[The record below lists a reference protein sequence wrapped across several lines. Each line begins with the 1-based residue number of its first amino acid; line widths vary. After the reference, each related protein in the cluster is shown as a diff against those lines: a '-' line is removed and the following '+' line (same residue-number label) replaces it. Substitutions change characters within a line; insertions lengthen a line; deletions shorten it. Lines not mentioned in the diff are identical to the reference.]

1 MPEIKNTFLKGRM
14 NKDLDER
21 LIPNGEYKD
30 ALNIEV
36 STSEGSEV
44 GTVQTIL
51 GNTRVDSIVP
61 AGIGESFRCV
71 GSISDEKTNKLYW
84 FVKSDPTS
92 TQAIVEYDLENGAEN
107 LVFVDRKANTDQ
119 PVLRFPNKIITGIN
133 IIDNLL
139 FWTDGNSEPKKINID
154 RSKQG
159 TSDISTHTKLIV
171 DGVDVGDVEEENIT
185 VIKKKPT
192 KAPITKTVFTS
203 TYVASSGIPSLFE
216 KTFSRFSYRYKYEDG
231 EYSAFG
237 PFSDVVF
244 NPEYVENLHE
254 RNDSGVYTR
263 YSKETSYNTKEP
275 FNATMVNKIDKI
287 EIYDFIP
294 PSIPK
299 DVVEVELL
307 YKQEDSPVVYS
318 IAKLNVN
325 DNITTDGFNED
336 SVFSGSGYKGKYE
349 IITENIHAAL
359 PENQFIRVFDTVPKT
374 ALAQEITGNRIVYG
388 NYTQNYTL
396 EQDVSID
403 IEYEERIN
411 KLSFDNSPLRS
422 LKSLRNYQVGVVF
435 GDKYGR
441 ETPVFT
447 SANSATKLSWAD
459 NNADNNASRSL
470 SLKATI
476 DNNFNYPTWADYFKF
491 YIKETSTDY
500 YNLIMDKAYVPT
512 ADDDERNTPSSH
524 VWISLFSSDRNKV
537 QEDDFLIL
545 KNIIKDNWT
554 SQVEH
559 DNKFKVIDI
568 KNEAPESIKY
578 DYNILGL
585 ISNTGTAK
593 MITRATGTSDNLMQT
608 SGKKI
613 SDDTNMLVLDEN
625 VWYAVDGTHLKFTD
639 TGLHEDSL
647 FVSWYDSNIKQYSKR
662 YKLRD
667 IRTNSQKIY
676 AKLSENISS
685 IDRDLAKT
693 NSVGTVGALTTVGPN
708 IIFQIEQKTPRPIDQ
723 YSGRFFVKLAFDFLV
738 SEAQGSNL
746 QSLSNALTTTAST
759 NIKYWRNNTSSTSF
773 DHTQYLTHYAGLGSA
788 SSVAA
793 TGNIRL
799 DNTITNSESDWDA
812 LKTAH
817 TGFFIDSM
825 YLCAVQNQSSNSL
838 ARHAR
843 DLIRGMSGAN
853 SAGGTS
859 YATMTWS
866 DTLDTP
872 EPNPFIYSIYLG
884 PQNQPGPNITKN
896 YMDYAAIH
904 TYAQSGKVGRIGH
917 HTSGT
922 IVRGGGTGVGRVIPT
937 TQYGHALPTPYQ
949 NYGATVTYGNI
960 GGVFNQYANVQ
971 PNPPTWR
978 WKPFAKDANSAG
990 GYEWIAYGDGSVEPP
1005 YSYDDS
1011 ENQVIVLKTHP
1022 NPYIPSTVG
1031 GVGATQN
1038 ASLSFPSG
1046 SWADM
1051 PKPMSLGQNGLI
1063 YGQRIVNGLEGVVL
1077 TNTNHTYGS
1086 RAWGY
1091 SLGSPITLV
1100 KDSTYGDQ
1108 GDEGRVYMHLSF
1120 LAPGQDLVPHT
1131 LDLSGATIT
1140 GPNCI
1145 GAYLQ
1150 GIHGGGIFTK
1160 DAKDAADNGADF
1172 GSDWDSPRIIECET
1186 SSNNTANIDIG
1197 YDQNYQTRHDDQWKP
1212 TKASGLS
1219 ATQEAEINNFIQ
1231 NINTPNARFT
1241 FSTDTNNVIYTIKSV
1256 RTKRVYNHTP
1266 WRRRYVVDQ
1275 SELGNTFTD
1284 PYGLNGK
1291 MVPGGDSVEE
1301 AAVAWAKAKEANNI
1315 TTEQTDL
1322 EDKIRA
1328 FGKSSNRRLVYIIE
1342 LDKNPTDTGNY
1353 NFIDGSEITA
1363 ASTASMQ
1370 FVNPVPGYVSGNVSH
1385 IPAIWE
1391 TEPKKNTGLDIYYE
1405 TNSAI
1410 PTVINDK
1417 TRELFAPV
1425 GCRVEVMGNNAA
1437 RRGDYTIPNVFLS
1450 LWRTNSNGE
1459 QVVRVSWATQGSGFN
1474 LRDSDGNN
1482 ISYTNNILQFIRDD
1496 GSYTTAKILS
1506 MGSAGTNT
1514 VREFIVSP
1522 TPYGINGLSWYN
1534 CFSLGNGIESNRIRD
1549 DFNQMK
1555 ITNGARASSTL
1566 EIPYKEEHRKNGL
1579 IYSGI
1584 YNSTSNINNLNQFI
1598 IGEKI
1603 TKDLNPTY
1611 GSIQKLFQRRVSL
1624 VAFCQDRI
1632 VNITSNKDALFNADG
1647 TPQLISSSNVLGD
1660 ATPFSGNFGIS
1671 NNPES
1676 FASESYRAYFTDK
1689 QRGAVLRLSKDGL
1702 TPISS
1707 AGMHDYFR
1715 DELILSR
1722 SLVGTYDA
1730 YSQNYNLTLVQ
1741 SPSTYNLIKNSYL
1754 DIGVES
1760 VTTPGVEQLRN
1771 TTFADLTQTNY
1782 PATLQWQSDN
1792 DFSNPGYTPG
1802 SGTPTVTNTGGKIG
1816 LINQDLTTRV
1826 WITEYTEIPQGH
1838 FQTADNSG
1846 AGSPGSGNPGDPG
1859 ISYVA
1864 GTPPQYSSAET
1875 KMIDGGNLGSATG
1888 TTWSDNIFSPNNNI
1902 TTVGTGS
1909 STHGYWYFR
1918 RIING
1923 VNISYQ
1929 DTNNPSIRSGSDLN
1943 DSIYLRDGYRD
1954 MRFYKLSN
1962 WANSSIEC
1970 ILQNQTGLATASPT
1984 PLEHVTQTTNT
1995 ISPPPPSYTTDLTV
2009 YSGEIIRFYLRVMP
2023 RFQSGTD
2030 PWDLGSQIS
2039 TISPTNNYAVG
2050 NGFLNGWPNTPS
2062 MTGYFQVKI
2071 ELLDEAGNLVDNSV
2085 IDSSTNWTDEFT
2097 TTNGTYNT
2105 NYTGLTGGR
2114 WTSYATSNT
2123 FLGAPGQT
2131 NIWGGSTLIAR
2142 AGDARMHVYW
2152 KFKDWVD
2159 TTTSQ
2164 TSTPSS
2170 PHQALT
2176 GSQNIAVRKLR
2187 FKITFLPS
2195 SGSNLLMLF
2204 DQNIFDVKK
2213 MNPKSQLGT
2222 IGTNYSTPVPAIPP
2236 IPAATVPA
2244 WTSVGKTKNNW
2255 YAHYA
2260 SPNLTWH
2267 NINLYLNT
2275 VTQFGPQVS
2284 RLYDSAV
2291 AHDGSGTY
2299 HWASGPANTNNVI
2312 SYQTGYNPSD
2322 VYRIINPPTPTQSLT
2337 SNAASLGNFTEPN
2350 GPGHSIYVPDKI
2362 RVNVAGM
2369 TAATYFEQTLVNPLV
2384 VGNWYL
2390 VDVVLETGTTPTSG
2404 SMIIIDGML
2413 PHNPNFAYGLSPDD
2427 PGYPDGYFGR
2437 LVGTNRDNIWLQPI
2451 DRYTNDPSA
2460 GGMGYG
2466 IRGADFIYEPN
2477 KEANVLRAIFKVDPA
2492 GNVASWGANYL
2503 GKLELKFWDFD
2514 GFIEGIRLIDITT
2527 DINGDY
2533 PIVGTVSAG
2542 TGGFKLQ
2549 GNTGTWVGFTNNP
2562 RGNMHS
2568 NYIKHLLSPMTSYIG
2583 SNGNVNFDSTAA
2595 HYGIMRGTGGWGS
2608 AWSTGIHRAFYCLF
2622 DSPSWTSNNAHTVD
2636 DEVPPPSYA
2645 GYELTFEIGNN
2656 ELTGTH
2662 SGRQNFTG
2670 VYMEDGTTTNDGY
2683 GFRINNIDMPGIYK
2697 AWVNFGNNT
2706 TFDNGENP
2714 QLKIDINDGN
2724 GFVDPAVAGSAATL
2738 SENEYWSE
2746 AIGNWPVFYGSMMIG
2761 NQGSYPT
2768 TATNPA
2774 VYQNCIKSISLVDRT
2789 NYITGGSGSIGSWNA
2804 YNQDNSVQNLIR
2816 WSNGTIEINSPKT
2829 NPISPPSW
2837 AAGLVVYMAQNIDEN
2852 LVTGH
2857 KYRFSFDYTEL
2868 PNSAAGLILYY
2879 YNLQGKGFVVNI
2891 NPGGSGTY
2899 SQVHTIGESVTTSSW
2914 SGGRQRLII
2923 HSNSNTLFT
2932 RYAIDNIT
2940 LQRSVDLGLDKTV
2953 SFNEDVKGWVSFKSF
2968 IPEGGL
2974 SLSKKY
2980 FTFKSGGLW
2989 QHNLGSYSDFYGA
3002 HVEPHLTA
3010 ILNTEPSVI
3019 KSFRTLNYEG
3029 SQAAIVGYG
3038 EEVINGDTLSDI
3050 SFSNLVD
3057 KNGWY
3062 TDSIIT
3068 NKQEGFVPDFIE
3080 KEGKWFNYIKGTIKS
3095 GSLETSYISQHTGDL
3110 SFQGIGEISSASF
3123 DV

>member
-36 STSEGSEV
+36 STSESSEV

-51 GNTRVDSIVP
+51 GNTRVDSLVP
-61 AGIGESFRCV
+61 AGIVDGFKCV

-84 FVKSDPTS
+84 FVKSDATS
-92 TQAIVEYDLENGAEN
+92 TQVIIEYDLENGTEN
-107 LVFVDRKANTDQ
+107 LVFVDKKAGTDN
-119 PVLRFPNKIITGIN
+119 PVLRFPNRIITGVN

-171 DGVDVGDVEEENIT
+171 DGIDVGDVEEENIT

-192 KAPITKTVFTS
+192 KAPVTKTVFTS

-254 RNDSGVYTR
+254 RNDSGVYTK

-396 EQDVSID
+396 EQDISID

-411 KLSFDNSPLRS
+411 KLSFNNSPLRS

-568 KNEAPESIKY
+568 QNEAPESIKY
-578 DYNILGL
+578 DYNILAL
-585 ISNTGTAK
+585 VSNTGATK
-593 MITRATGTSDNLMQT
+593 MITAAIGPSDNLMQT

-613 SDDTNMLVLDEN
+613 SDDTNMLVLDET
-625 VWYAVDGTHLKFTD
+625 VYYAIDGTHLKFID
-639 TGLHEDSL
+639 TGLREDSL

-667 IRTNSQKIY
+667 IRTDSQKIY

-693 NSVGTVGALTTVGPN
+693 NSAGTTGALATVGPN

-759 NIKYWRNNTSSTSF
+759 NIKYWRNNTSSTSY

-788 SSVAA
+788 SSVVA
-793 TGNIRL
+793 TGTMRL

-812 LKTAH
+812 LKTVH

-825 YLCAVQNQSSNSL
+825 YLCAIQNSSSNSL
-838 ARHAR
+838 AKHAR

-853 SAGGTS
+853 STGGTS
-859 YATMTWS
+859 YATITWS
-866 DTLDTP
+866 NTLDTP
-872 EPNPFIYSIYLG
+872 EPNPFTYTPPYGAPTSG
-884 PQNQPGPNITKN
+884 PDITKN
-896 YMDYAAIH
+896 YMDYVSIG
-904 TYAQSGKVGRIGH
+904 TY
-917 HTSGT
+917 HTSPGAPIT
-922 IVRGGGTGVGRVIPT
+922 NYPSGSGHPLSNPGVY
-937 TQYGHALPTPYQ
+937 QDYGQLT
-949 NYGATVTYGNI
+949 TYGQI
-960 GGVFNQYANVQ
+960 GAENPENTK

-990 GYEWIAYGDGSVEPP
+990 GYEWIAYGDGNIEYGS
-1005 YSYDDS
+1005 SASDR
-1011 ENQVIVLKTHP
+1011 QVLVLKTHP
-1022 NPYIPSTVG
+1022 NPYIPSASNTTS
-1031 GVGATQN
+1031 AADTQN
-1038 ASLSFPSG
+1038 AGLSFPYNT
-1046 SWADM
+1046 SWTDM
-1051 PKPMSLGQNGLI
+1051 PKPMSLGQNGLV
-1063 YGQRIVNGLEGVVL
+1063 YGQRIVNGLEGVIL

-1091 SLGSPITLV
+1091 NLANSGNLV
-1100 KDSTYGDQ
+1100 KDDTYGDQ

-1120 LAPGQDLVPHT
+1120 LAPGEDLVPDA

-1140 GPNCI
+1140 GNNCI

-1160 DAKDAADNGADF
+1160 DAKDAADNDAAF
-1172 GSDWDSPRIIECET
+1172 GSNWDSPRIIECET
-1186 SSNNTANIDIG
+1186 SSNNSANIDVG
-1197 YDQNYQTRHDDQWKP
+1197 YNQNYQTRHDDQWKP

-1219 ATQEAEINNFIQ
+1219 ATEEADINNFIQ

-1256 RTKRVYNHTP
+1256 RTKYVYNHTP

-1275 SELGNTFTD
+1275 SELGNDFTD
-1284 PYGLNGK
+1284 PYGLLGK
-1291 MVPGGDSVEE
+1291 MIPGGDSVEE

-1322 EDKIRA
+1322 ENKIKA
-1328 FGKSSNRRLVYIIE
+1328 FGKASNRRLVYIIE
-1342 LDKNPTDTGNY
+1342 LDKNPTNTGNY

-1363 ASTASMQ
+1363 ASTASIQ
-1370 FVNPVPGYVSGNVSH
+1370 FVNPVPGYVTGNVSH

-1410 PTVINDK
+1410 PTVINEK
-1417 TRELFAPV
+1417 TRELFAPI
-1425 GCRVEVMGNNAA
+1425 GCRVEVMGNDAA
-1437 RRGDYTIPNVFLS
+1437 RRGEYTIPNVFLN
-1450 LWRTNSNGE
+1450 LWRTNSNDE

-1474 LRDSDGNN
+1474 LRDTSGNN
-1482 ISYTNNILQFIRDD
+1482 IDYTNNILQLIRDD
-1496 GSYTTAKILS
+1496 GSYTTVKILS
-1506 MGSAGTNT
+1506 IGSAGTNT
-1514 VREFIVSP
+1514 IREFIVSP
-1522 TPYGINGLSWYN
+1522 TPHGINGLSWYN

-1584 YNSTSNINNLNQFI
+1584 YNSTSNVNNLNQFI

-1715 DELILSR
+1715 DELILSK
-1722 SLVGTYDA
+1722 SIIGTYDA

-1741 SPSTYNLIKNSYL
+1741 SPDTWNVIQNSYL
-1754 DIGVES
+1754 DVGIEQ
-1760 VTTPGVEQLRN
+1760 TTVPGVEQLRN
-1771 TTFADLTQTNY
+1771 TTFADSTQTNY
-1782 PATLQWQSDN
+1782 PLTLQWQNDN

-1802 SGTPTVTNTGGKIG
+1802 SGTPTVTNTGSKIG
-1816 LINQDLTTRV
+1816 LRNQDLTTRV
-1826 WITEYTEIPQGH
+1826 WLTEHLAIPQGH

-1846 AGSPGSGNPGDPG
+1846 ATNPGSGNPGDPG
-1859 ISYVA
+1859 VSYQA

-1875 KMIDGGNLGSATG
+1875 KMIDGGYLLAG

-1923 VNISYQ
+1923 VTTSYQ
-1929 DTNNPSIRSGSDLN
+1929 DTNNPSIRSGDQN
-1943 DSIYLRDGYRD
+1943 DSIYLKDGAND
-1954 MRFYKLSN
+1954 MRFWRLSN
-1962 WANSSIEC
+1962 WAASSIEC
-1970 ILQNQTGLATASPT
+1970 ILQNQTGSATASPT
-1984 PLEHVTQTTNT
+1984 PLEYVTQTTNT

-2009 YSGEIIRFYLRVMP
+2009 YSGEIIRFYMRVLPGMTG
-2023 RFQSGTD
+2023 SGKPFD
-2030 PWDLGSQIS
+2030 PWDLAGQI
-2039 TISPTNNYAVG
+2039 TTVSPTGNSPGA
-2050 NGFLNGWPNTPS
+2050 NGFSNGWPNLS
-2062 MTGYFQVKI
+2062 YMAGYFQVKI

-2085 IDSSTNWTDEFT
+2085 VDSSTNWTDEFT

-2105 NYTGLTGGR
+2105 NYTQLVNDR
-2114 WTSYATSNT
+2114 WTDYATSNT
-2123 FLGAPGQT
+2123 FLAAPNMVNVYGHS
-2131 NIWGGSTLIAR
+2131 NLR
-2142 AGDARMHVYW
+2142 ADAADARMDIYW

-2187 FKITFLPS
+2187 FRITFLPS
-2195 SGSNLLMLF
+2195 SGSNTRIYF
-2204 DQNIFDVKK
+2204 DQNNFEITKI
-2213 MNPKSQLGT
+2213 NPKSQLAAT
-2222 IGTNYSTPVPAIPP
+2222 GTNYSAPRPAIPP
-2236 IPAATVPA
+2236 IPATTVPA
-2244 WTSVGKTKNNW
+2244 WTSVGKSKNYW
-2255 YAHYA
+2255 TAHY
-2260 SPNLTWH
+2260 SSSSLTWH
-2267 NINLYLNT
+2267 SINLYLNT
-2275 VTQFGPQVS
+2275 VAQFGPQTS

-2291 AHDGSGTY
+2291 KHDGSGTF
-2299 HWASGPANTNNVI
+2299 HWSSGPANTNNVI
-2312 SYQTGYNPSD
+2312 SYQTGYNPSE

-2350 GPGHSIYVPDKI
+2350 GPGNSIYVPDKI

-2369 TAATYFEQTLVNPLV
+2369 AAATYFKQTLVNPLV

-2390 VDVVLETGTTPTSG
+2390 VDVVLETGTTPTG
-2404 SMIIIDGML
+2404 LCIIDGML
-2413 PHNPNFAYGLSPDD
+2413 PHNPNFTYGLSPDD
-2427 PGYPDGYFGR
+2427 PGYPDGYFGK

-2451 DRYTNDPSA
+2451 DRHNDTQ
-2460 GGMGYG
+2460 YG
-2466 IRGADFIYEPN
+2466 IRSDLFNYEPSGESN
-2477 KEANVLRAIFKVDPA
+2477 ILRAIFKVDPA
-2492 GNVASWGANYL
+2492 GNVALGGSSTL
-2503 GKLELKFWDFD
+2503 GKLELRFYSFD

-2527 DINGDY
+2527 DINGNY

-2542 TGGFKLQ
+2542 NGGFRLQ
-2549 GNTGTWVGFTNNP
+2549 GSSGTYVG
-2562 RGNMHS
+2562 GNMHS

-2583 SNGNVNFDSTAA
+2583 SNGNINFDSTAA
-2595 HYGIMRGTGGWGS
+2595 HYGIIRGTGGWS
-2608 AWSTGIHRAFYCLF
+2608 NNWNTGTHRAFYCLF
-2622 DSPSWTSNNAHTVD
+2622 DSPNWTSNNSHTVD
-2636 DEVPPPSYA
+2636 DEVPQPSYA

-2662 SGRQNFTG
+2662 SGSQNLTG
-2670 VYMEDGTTTNDGY
+2670 VYMKDGATTNNGY
-2683 GFRINNIDMPGIYK
+2683 GFKIINIDMPGTYK

-2706 TFDNGENP
+2706 TFNNGENP
-2714 QLKIDINDGN
+2714 ELKIDINDGN
-2724 GFVDPAVAGSAATL
+2724 GFVDPAVAGSTATL
-2738 SENEYWSE
+2738 SENEYWSQ
-2746 AIGNWPVFYGSMMIG
+2746 AIGLWPVFYGSMMIG
-2761 NQGSYPT
+2761 NSGTYPT

-2774 VYQNCIKSISLVDRT
+2774 HYQSCIKSISLVDRT
-2789 NYITGGSGSIGSWNA
+2789 NYLTDTSAGSWEFK
-2804 YNQDNSVQNLIR
+2804 NQDTTVQSFIT
-2816 WSNGTIEINSPKT
+2816 WVNGTIVIEGGRKNT
-2829 NPISPPSW
+2829 YQ
-2837 AAGLVVYMAQNIDEN
+2837 AGAYYNDVVYAYQALPES
-2852 LVTGH
+2852 LQTGH
-2857 KYRFSFDYTEL
+2857 KYRLSFDYVEL
-2868 PNSAAGLILYY
+2868 PNNTAGQGFVLYY
-2879 YNLQGKGFVVNI
+2879 YNPAGDGFAVFTN
-2891 NPGGSGTY
+2891 GTYGFRRSGSGHY
-2899 SQVHTIGESVTTSSW
+2899 SEIHTVGDTTNSVLTSL
-2914 SGGRQRLII
+2914 RDKIII
-2923 HSNSNTLFT
+2923 HATDDNIVSHYS
-2932 RYAIDNIT
+2932 IDNIT
-2940 LQRSVDLGLDKTV
+2940 LQRVVDLSVDKTV

-2968 IPEGGL
+2968 IPESGL

-2989 QHNLGSYSDFYGA
+2989 QHNVGSYSDFYGA

>member
-51 GNTRVDSIVP
+51 GNNRVDSLIP
-61 AGIGESFRCV
+61 AGIIDGFKCI
-71 GSISDEKTNKLYW
+71 GSVSDEKTNKLYW
-84 FVKSDPTS
+84 FVKSDATS
-92 TQAIVEYDLENGAEN
+92 TQAIVEYDLENGTEN
-107 LVFVDRKANTDQ
+107 LVFVDKKVNTDQ
-119 PVLRFPNKIITGIN
+119 PVLRFPNRIITGVN

-159 TSDISTHTKLIV
+159 TLNINTHTKLIV
-171 DGVDVGDVEEENIT
+171 DGVDVGDIEEENIT

-192 KAPITKTVFTS
+192 KAPVTKTVFTS

-254 RNDSGVYTR
+254 RNDSGVYTK

-336 SVFSGSGYKGKYE
+336 SVFSSSGYKGKYE

-396 EQDVSID
+396 EQDISID

-411 KLSFDNSPLRS
+411 KLSFNNSPLRS

-568 KNEAPESIKY
+568 QNEAPESIKY
-578 DYNILGL
+578 DYNILAL
-585 ISNTGTAK
+585 VSNTGATK
-593 MITRATGTSDNLMQT
+593 MITAATGSSDNLMQT

-613 SDDTNMLVLDEN
+613 SDDTNMLVLDET
-625 VWYAVDGTHLKFTD
+625 VYHAIDGTHLKFID
-639 TGLHEDSL
+639 TGLREDSL

-667 IRTNSQKIY
+667 IRTDSQKIY

-693 NSVGTVGALTTVGPN
+693 NSAGTVGALTTVGPN

-759 NIKYWRNNTSSTSF
+759 NIKYWRNNTSSTSY

-788 SSVAA
+788 SSVVA
-793 TGNIRL
+793 TGTMRL

-825 YLCAVQNQSSNSL
+825 YLCAIQNSSSNSL
-838 ARHAR
+838 AKHAR

-859 YATMTWS
+859 YTRAIWS

-872 EPNPFIYSIYLG
+872 EPNPFQWTFNNTPMPS
-884 PQNQPGPNITKN
+884 PDITKN
-896 YMDYAAIH
+896 YYDYA
-904 TYAQSGKVGRIGH
+904 RIKNPASPYNALTASTPSAGPV
-917 HTSGT
+917 
-922 IVRGGGTGVGRVIPT
+922 IGVGLPQSYSSIDVNTIP
-937 TQYGHALPTPYQ
+937 P
-949 NYGATVTYGNI
+949 NSATY
-960 GGVFNQYANVQ
+960 
-971 PNPPTWR
+971 R
-978 WKPFAKDANSAG
+978 WKPFAKDANNAG
-990 GYEWIAYGDGSVEPP
+990 GYEWIETPHIGTAKD
-1005 YSYDDS
+1005 
-1011 ENQVIVLKTHP
+1011 QAILIKTHP
-1022 NPYIPSTVG
+1022 SPTLPTGSNTIW
-1031 GVGATQN
+1031 TQ
-1038 ASLSFPSG
+1038 G
-1046 SWADM
+1046 SWTDM

-1063 YGQRIVNGLEGVVL
+1063 YGQRIVNGLEGVIL

-1086 RAWGY
+1086 RAWTGIT
-1091 SLGSPITLV
+1091 SLSQTTANPI
-1100 KDSTYGDQ
+1100 KDNTYGDQ
-1108 GDEGRVYMHLSF
+1108 GDEGRIYMHLSF
-1120 LAPGQDLVPHT
+1120 LAPGEDLVPHT

-1140 GPNCI
+1140 GNNCI

-1150 GIHGGGIFTK
+1150 GIHGGGVFTK
-1160 DAKDAADNGADF
+1160 DAKDAFDNGADF
-1172 GSDWDSPRIIECET
+1172 GSNWDSPRIIECET

-1219 ATQEAEINNFIQ
+1219 ATQEADINSFIQ

-1256 RTKRVYNHTP
+1256 RTKYVYNHTP

-1322 EDKIRA
+1322 ENKIKA
-1328 FGKSSNRRLVYIIE
+1328 FGKASNRRLVYIIE

-1370 FVNPVPGYVSGNVSH
+1370 FVNTVPGYISGNVSH

-1410 PTVINDK
+1410 PTVINEK

-1425 GCRVEVMGNNAA
+1425 GCRVEVMGNDAA
-1437 RRGDYTIPNVFLS
+1437 RNGDYTIPNVFLN
-1450 LWRTNSNGE
+1450 LWRTNSNDE

-1474 LRDSDGNN
+1474 LRDAGGNN

-1584 YNSTSNINNLNQFI
+1584 YNSTSNVNNLNQFI

-1715 DELILSR
+1715 DELILSK
-1722 SLVGTYDA
+1722 SLIGTYDA

-1741 SPSTYNLIKNSYL
+1741 SPETWNVIQNSYL
-1754 DIGVES
+1754 DVGIEQTAV
-1760 VTTPGVEQLRN
+1760 PGVEQLRN
-1771 TTFADLTQTNY
+1771 TTFADSTQTNY
-1782 PATLQWQSDN
+1782 PLTLQWQNDN

-1816 LINQDLTTRV
+1816 LRNQDLTTRV
-1826 WITEYTEIPQGH
+1826 WLTEHLAIPQGH

-1846 AGSPGSGNPGDPG
+1846 ATNPGSGNPGDPG
-1859 ISYVA
+1859 VSYQA

-1875 KMIDGGNLGSATG
+1875 KMIDGGYLLAG

-1923 VNISYQ
+1923 VTTSYQ
-1929 DTNNPSIRSGSDLN
+1929 DTNNPSIRSGDQN
-1943 DSIYLRDGYRD
+1943 DSIYLKDGAND
-1954 MRFYKLSN
+1954 MRFWKLSD

-1970 ILQNQTGLATASPT
+1970 VLQNQTGSATASPT
-1984 PLEHVTQTTNT
+1984 PLEHVAQTTNT
-1995 ISPPPPSYTTDLTV
+1995 ILPPPPSYTTDLTV
-2009 YSGEIIRFYLRVMP
+2009 YSGEIIRFGIRVLP
-2023 RFQSGTD
+2023 GFTSGSD
-2030 PWDLGSQIS
+2030 PWNLGGQNVNIS
-2039 TISPTNNYAVG
+2039 TTNNNAVS
-2050 NGFLNGWPNTPS
+2050 NGFLNGWPNLPS
-2062 MTGYFQVKI
+2062 MTGYWQIKV

-2085 IDSSTNWTDEFT
+2085 IDDSSTWTNEFT

-2105 NYTGLTGGR
+2105 NYTQLDASNR

-2123 FLGAPGQT
+2123 FLGAPGIY
-2131 NIWGGSTLIAR
+2131 NIWGSSSLIAR
-2142 AGDARMHVYW
+2142 AGDSRINLYW

-2159 TTTSQ
+2159 TTISQ
-2164 TSTPSS
+2164 TSAPSS

-2195 SGSNLLMLF
+2195 SGSNARMYF
-2204 DQNIFDVKK
+2204 DQNSFEIKK
-2213 MNPKSQLGT
+2213 INPKSQLGT
-2222 IGTNYSTPVPAIPP
+2222 IGTNYSTSVPAIPP
-2236 IPAATVPA
+2236 IPATTVPA

-2255 YAHYA
+2255 HAHYS

-2275 VTQFGPQVS
+2275 VAQFGPQVS

-2291 AHDGSGTY
+2291 AHDGSGTF
-2299 HWASGPANTNNVI
+2299 HWSSGPANTNNVI
-2312 SYQTGYNPSD
+2312 SYQTGYNPSE
-2322 VYRIINPPTPTQSLT
+2322 VYRIINTPTPTQSLI
-2337 SNAASLGNFTEPN
+2337 SNAASLSNFTEPN
-2350 GPGHSIYVPDKI
+2350 GPGNSIFIPDKI

-2369 TAATYFEQTLVNPLV
+2369 AATTYFEQTLVNPFV
-2384 VGNWYL
+2384 IGNWYL
-2390 VDVVLETGTTPTSG
+2390 VDVVLEAGTTPASG
-2404 SMIIIDGML
+2404 SMVIIDGML
-2413 PHNPNFAYGLSPDD
+2413 EPSPSLNFGLTPNDLN
-2427 PGYPDGYFGR
+2427 YPDGCFGK
-2437 LVGTNRDNIWLQPI
+2437 LEGNDRDNIWLQPI
-2451 DRYTNDPSA
+2451 NRHTDTQ
-2460 GGMGYG
+2460 YG
-2466 IRGADFIYEPN
+2466 IRSDLFDYEPN
-2477 KEANVLRAIFKVDPA
+2477 GEANVLRAIFQVHPNSKVADPSIA
-2492 GNVASWGANYL
+2492 YL
-2503 GKLELKFWDFD
+2503 SLNKLQLKFWEFD

-2542 TGGFKLQ
+2542 NGGFKLQ
-2549 GNTGTWVGFTNNP
+2549 GQNGTYVGFTNNP

-2595 HYGIMRGTGGWGS
+2595 HYGIIRGTGGWS
-2608 AWSTGIHRAFYCLF
+2608 NAWSTGTHRAFYCLF
-2622 DSPSWTSNNAHTVD
+2622 DSPNWTSNNAHTVD
-2636 DEVPPPSYA
+2636 DEVPQPSYA

-2656 ELTGTH
+2656 ELTGIH
-2662 SGRQNFTG
+2662 SGKQNLTG
-2670 VYMEDGTTTNDGY
+2670 VYMKDGTTTNDGY

-2697 AWVNFGNNT
+2697 AWINFGNNT
-2706 TFDNGENP
+2706 TFNSGENP

-2724 GFVDPAVAGSAATL
+2724 GFVDPAVAGSTATL
-2738 SENEYWSE
+2738 SENEYWSQ
-2746 AIGNWPVFYGSMMIG
+2746 AIGLWPVYYGSMMIG
-2761 NQGSYPT
+2761 NQGGPPT

-2789 NYITGGSGSIGSWNA
+2789 NYLTDTSAGSWEFR
-2804 YNQDNSVQNLIR
+2804 NQDTTVQSFIT
-2816 WSNGTIEINSPKT
+2816 WVNGTIVIEGGRRNT
-2829 NPISPPSW
+2829 YQ
-2837 AAGLVVYMAQNIDEN
+2837 AGAYYNDVVYAFQALPES
-2852 LVTGH
+2852 LQAGH
-2857 KYRFSFDYTEL
+2857 KYRLSFDYVEL
-2868 PNSAAGLILYY
+2868 PNNTAGQGFVLYY
-2879 YNLQGKGFVVNI
+2879 YNPAGDGFAVYTN
-2891 NPGGSGTY
+2891 GTYGFRRSGSGHY
-2899 SQVHTIGESVTTSSW
+2899 SEIHTIGEMSNTTLSA
-2914 SGGRQRLII
+2914 GLRDKIII
-2923 HSNSNTLFT
+2923 HATDDNIVSHYS
-2932 RYAIDNIT
+2932 IDNIT
-2940 LQRSVDLGLDKTV
+2940 LQRVVDLSVDKTV

-2968 IPEGGL
+2968 IPESGL

-3010 ILNTEPSVI
+3010 VLNTEPSVI